1 MSNQVLDKKDLRKVA
16 HRWIRS
22 CIATYGYEM
31 QLAPSVVY
39 ALSSALRKIY
49 KDDEDYKKSLNNH
62 FKYFNCMPWLAKI
75 LLGASLAIEDTQGI
89 DGMDAVQD
97 LKVGLM
103 GPLSGIGDTIGW
115 VMIPTIFGSIAGYM
129 AIEGNAVGL
138 IIWLIIN
145 AIFWVI
151 RLRLVEIGYY
161 QGVKFITK
169 FGEKINVFTEAASIL
184 GLSVVG
190 CLIPSVV
197 KLVCGLN
204 FKSGDVI
211 LSVQDQI
218 DSIMPSLLPVAAVG
232 IMYYLVKVRKVKM
245 NYIILGTLVLSM
257 IGAAFGIFTV

>member
-39 ALSSALRKIY
+39 ALSPALRKIY

-129 AIEGNAVGL
+129 AIEGNVVGL

-151 RLRLVEIGYY
+151 RLKLVEIGYY